1 MGKSLTT
8 PTGAARARPGRANA
22 KMGECG
28 GHFWASAMRKCM
40 TPPTVAVRARRGR
53 ANAKMG
59 ECGGH
64 FWAPAV
70 K

>member
-1 MGKSLTT
+1 VVSEDLTTPIGVVRAAQGANANWARVGRHFEAGAVNEGLTT
-8 PTGAARARPGRANA
+8 PTG
-22 KMGECG
+22 
-28 GHFWASAMRKCM
+28 
-40 TPPTVAVRARRGR
+40 AVRARRGR
-53 ANAKMG
+53 AYVKMG

>member
-1 MGKSLTT
+1 MTRSVPGHFM
-8 PTGAARARPGRANA
+8 RARRGRAQV

-28 GHFWASAMRKCM
+28 GHFEASAANEGLT
-40 TPPTVAVRARRGR
+40 TPTGAVRARRGR
-53 ANAKMG
+53 AQVKMG

-64 FWAPAV
+64 FWAPAI

>member
-1 MGKSLTT
+1 MGKVLTT
-8 PTGAARARPGRANA
+8 PIGAVRARPGRANA
-22 KMGECG
+22 KTGECG
-28 GHFWASAMRKCM
+28 GHFEASAMRNGM

-53 ANAKMG
+53 AKAKMG